1 MNVIPQ
7 NDTLVEG
14 GNITLTCN
22 ASGVPF
28 PSISWVRIGQSGV
41 LSQNSL
47 LTVVNVSRPGTPDHM
62 IQYQCTASNGV
73 GSPAIAVANITIH
86 CECLEKLYKCYL
98 NTY

>member
-7 NDTLVEG
+7 AGTVVEG

-22 ASGVPF
+22 ASGVPS
-28 PSISWVRIGQSGV
+28 PSICWLRIGQSGV

-62 IQYQCTASNGV
+62 IQYQCTVSNGV
-73 GSPAIAVANITIH
+73 GSHAIAVANITIH
-86 CECLEKLYKCYL
+86 RKCLGKKEVLSL
-98 NTY
+98 

>member
-28 PSISWVRIGQSGV
+28 PSIRWVRIGQSGV
-41 LSQNSL
+41 LSQNPS

-62 IQYQCTASNGV
+62 IQYQCTVSNGV
-73 GSPAIAVANITIH
+73 GSPAIAVANITVYR
-86 CECLEKLYKCYL
+86 EYLEKKNRYRFM
-98 NTY
+98 NG

>member
-22 ASGVPF
+22 ASGVPS
-28 PSISWVRIGQSGV
+28 PSIRWVRIGQSGV
-41 LSQNSL
+41 LSQNSS

-62 IQYQCTASNGV
+62 IQYQCTVSNGV
-73 GSPAIAVANITIH
+73 GSPAIAVANITVYR
-86 CECLEKLYKCYL
+86 ECLEKKIDTDL
-98 NTY
+98 